1 MSTIIL
7 GLVGIFYVAIA
18 VMMCIQESRNRKI
31 SIFVALLLSIIITP
45 FFAYFVF
52 GMLPARNPK
61 GCKWCGNTKNE
72 AKFCGLCGKN
82 ENGEQRIG
90 FKE

>member
-1 MSTIIL
+1 
-7 GLVGIFYVAIA
+7 
-18 VMMCIQESRNRKI
+18 
-31 SIFVALLLSIIITP
+31 
-45 FFAYFVF
+45 
-52 GMLPARNPK
+52 MLPARNPK